1 MRKRSQCWAD
11 TPQALSAKD
20 AGGTAAFYVCISS
33 VRTPEGRRQLEKLKA
48 TSKSL
53 CCCHVRAYRPT
64 ANSIQ
69 VILHSILP
77 RLPWSFSNILHICFY
92 KPLLGFL
99 FFFLVSLPIDVHSYK
114 ESTAIY
120 CAKLESMNR
129 KVSSFISAVSIGV
142 WRITKDSMNNMNNL
156 MPWKTRF
163 WKGNHCMPASLY
175 LMGQPL
181 PHASL
186 SHLFTATPLWE
197 KEKDDS
203 IFHPVCVSLPAVRD
217 AFLKFIF
224 IIPSLQVFALVWGY

>member
-48 TSKSL
+48 TSKSV
-53 CCCHVRAYRPT
+53 CCCRVRAYRPT

-92 KPLLGFL
+92 KSLLGFL
-99 FFFLVSLPIDVHSYK
+99 FFFFFLVSLPIDVHGYK

-156 MPWKTRF
+156 KPWKTGF
-163 WKGNHCMPASLY
+163 WKGSETACQLACIWWDSHFPTLPSPVSLQPHHCERRKRTTPFSILCVFLCQQLEML
-175 LMGQPL
+175 
-181 PHASL
+181 SL
-186 SHLFTATPLWE
+186 SSFLSFHLC
-197 KEKDDS
+197 K
-203 IFHPVCVSLPAVRD
+203 
-217 AFLKFIF
+217 FLH
-224 IIPSLQVFALVWGY
+224 

>member
-1 MRKRSQCWAD
+1 MYAAAVWEPTDQLRILYRLFCIVFYQDCHEAFQTFS
-11 TPQALSAKD
+11 TSA
-20 AGGTAAFYVCISS
+20 F
-33 VRTPEGRRQLEKLKA
+33 
-48 TSKSL
+48 TSPFWDF
-53 CCCHVRAYRPT
+53 C
-64 ANSIQ
+64 
-69 VILHSILP
+69 
-77 RLPWSFSNILHICFY
+77 
-92 KPLLGFL
+92 
-99 FFFLVSLPIDVHSYK
+99 FFFLVSLPIDVDSYK
-114 ESTAIY
+114 ESTEIY

-224 IIPSLQVFALVWGY
+224 IIPSLQVFALV